1 MNIIDASYE
10 ILSELDK
17 NKIYKQIELAA
28 RTCYKSEDK
37 ITDGSAE
44 KLIKALIKNKH
55 EAMLEHWS
63 ISVKFI
69 CDRAIANE
77 IVRHRLASYAQE
89 STRYCLYTNDKFNN
103 QLTFIKPI
111 QFKYDTPEY
120 YIWKC
125 FCLNAE
131 MAYKDLIEKG
141 ATAEEA
147 RIVLPL
153 CLKTEIVMTANLREW
168 RHFLNLRAAD
178 ATGKAHI
185 QIKELAVPLLM
196 ELHDKLPELFED
208 IFQKL
213 PDRGYN

>member
-37 ITDGSAE
+37 ITDSSAE

-89 STRYCLYTNDKFNN
+89 STRYCLYTNDKFDN

-111 QFKYDTPEY
+111 QFKYDTQEY

-131 MAYKDLIEKG
+131 TAYKELIEKG

-196 ELHDKLPELFED
+196 ELHNKLPELFED

-213 PDRGYN
+213 PDKGYN

>member
-1 MNIIDASYE
+1 MKIIDAGYK
-10 ILSELDK
+10 ILTDINK
-17 NKIYKQIELAA
+17 NEIYKQIELAA

-55 EAMLEHWS
+55 EAVLEHWS

-77 IVRHRLASYAQE
+77 IVRHRLASFAQE
-89 STRYCLYTNDKFNN
+89 STRYCLYTNDKFDN

-111 QFKYDTPEY
+111 QFEYDTPEY

-153 CLKTEIVMTANLREW
+153 CTKTEIVMTANLREW

-185 QIKELAVPLLM
+185 QIKELTVPLLI
-196 ELHDKLPELFED
+196 ELHNKLPELFED

-213 PDRGYN
+213 PDKGYN

>member
-153 CLKTEIVMTANLREW
+153 SLKTEIVMTADLREW
-168 RHFLNLRAAD
+168 RHFLNLRAVD

-208 IFQKL
+208 IFLKIT
-213 PDRGYN
+213 

>member
-1 MNIIDASYE
+1 
-10 ILSELDK
+10 
-17 NKIYKQIELAA
+17 
-28 RTCYKSEDK
+28 
-37 ITDGSAE
+37 
-44 KLIKALIKNKH
+44 
-55 EAMLEHWS
+55 MLEHWS

-77 IVRHRLASYAQE
+77 IVRHRLASFAQE

-103 QLTFIKPI
+103 QITFIKPI
-111 QFKYDTPEY
+111 QFNYDTPEY

-131 MAYKDLIEKG
+131 QAYKDLIEKG

-153 CLKTEIVMTANLREW
+153 CAKTEIVMTANLREW

-178 ATGKAHI
+178 TTGKAHI

-196 ELHDKLPELFED
+196 ELHDKFPELFED

-213 PDRGYN
+213 PDKGYN

>member
-1 MNIIDASYE
+1 MNIIDASYK

-77 IVRHRLASYAQE
+77 IVRHRLASFAQE
-89 STRYCLYTNDKFNN
+89 STRYCLYTN
-103 QLTFIKPI
+103 
-111 QFKYDTPEY
+111 TPM
-120 YIWKC
+120 
-125 FCLNAE
+125 F
-131 MAYKDLIEKG
+131 
-141 ATAEEA
+141 
-147 RIVLPL
+147 
-153 CLKTEIVMTANLREW
+153 
-168 RHFLNLRAAD
+168 
-178 ATGKAHI
+178 
-185 QIKELAVPLLM
+185 
-196 ELHDKLPELFED
+196 
-208 IFQKL
+208 
-213 PDRGYN
+213 

>member
-37 ITDGSAE
+37 ITNGSAE

-77 IVRHRLASYAQE
+77 IVRHRLASFAQE
-89 STRYCLYTNDKFNN
+89 STRYCLYTNDKFDN

-120 YIWKC
+120 YVWKC

-131 MAYKDLIEKG
+131 TAYKDLIEKG

-168 RHFLNLRAAD
+168 RHFLNLRAVD

-196 ELHDKLPELFED
+196 ELYDKLPELFED

-213 PDRGYN
+213 PDRGYE

>member
-1 MNIIDASYE
+1 
-10 ILSELDK
+10 
-17 NKIYKQIELAA
+17 
-28 RTCYKSEDK
+28 
-37 ITDGSAE
+37 
-44 KLIKALIKNKH
+44 
-55 EAMLEHWS
+55 MLEHWS

-77 IVRHRLASYAQE
+77 IVRHRLASFAQE
-89 STRYCLYTNDKFNN
+89 STRYCLYTNDKFDN

-120 YIWKC
+120 YIWKS

-131 MAYKDLIEKG
+131 IAYKELIEKG

-153 CLKTEIVMTANLREW
+153 CIKTEIVMTANLREW
-168 RHFLNLRAAD
+168 RHFLNLRAVD

-185 QIKELAVPLLM
+185 QIKELTVPLLL

-213 PDRGYN
+213 PDKRYE

>member
-37 ITDGSAE
+37 IADGSAE

-77 IVRHRLASYAQE
+77 IVRHRLASFAQE
-89 STRYCLYTNDKFNN
+89 STRYCLYTNDKFDN
-103 QLTFIKPI
+103 QVTFIKPI

-120 YIWKC
+120 YTWKC

-131 MAYKDLIEKG
+131 QAYKDLIEKG

-153 CLKTEIVMTANLREW
+153 CTKTEIVMTANFREW

-196 ELHDKLPELFED
+196 KLHDKLPELFED

-213 PDRGYN
+213 PDKGYN